1 MDKAQKFWDRLANR
15 YARAPVSDEAAYQTK
30 LAKTREYFTPDA
42 AVMEFGCGTGSTA
55 IIHASY
61 VKTYLATDISEK
73 MLEIARGKAGGVE
86 NLTFEQCGLEGIS
99 APEGGYDAVL
109 GHSILHLLED
119 RDAAIAQVFE
129 LLKPGGV
136 FISSTTCMGK
146 GGLLKLLLP
155 IGRAFG
161 LLPLVRFFT
170 PEALEESIVAAG
182 FGIDHRWQPTP
193 KAALFLV
200 ARKPLS

>member
-1 MDKAQKFWDRLANR
+1 MDKEQKFWDRLANR
-15 YARAPVSDEAAYQTK
+15 YARAPVSDEGVYQTK
-30 LAKTREYFTPDA
+30 LAKTREYFTPNA
-42 AVMEFGCGTGSTA
+42 AVIEFGCGTGSTA
-55 IIHASY
+55 ISHAPY
-61 VKTYLATDISEK
+61 VGNYLATDISEK
-73 MLEIARGKAGGVE
+73 MLEIARGKAGSVD

-119 RDAAIAQVFE
+119 RDAAIAQVFT

-170 PEALEESIVAAG
+170 PEALEESVVSAG
-182 FGIDHRWQPTP
+182 FEIEHRWQPNP

-200 ARKPLS
+200 ARKPVN